1 MTADHPLDRP
11 VWAALTSRQS
21 GLALGNAHA
30 VRIDAAYGLFAAAAN
45 PSPASL
51 AALAAILPDDGQVG
65 MVEAA
70 DWPQVPGVVNQPPVG
85 VTQMIAGALTTVPPD
100 GFAIVDL
107 TEDDAAEMFALARL
121 TQPGPFF
128 EHTHRLG
135 DFVGVKVGGVKV
147 GGVRAGGRIAAMAG
161 ERLKLP
167 GFTEVSAVCTHPD
180 HRGHGY
186 AQALMGVV
194 AGRIEARGET
204 PFLHVYPHNV
214 GAIRLYQHL
223 GYRIRAQMKMT
234 VLSRA

>member
-1 MTADHPLDRP
+1 MPADHPLDRP
-11 VWAALTSRQS
+11 VWNALTTRQS
-21 GLALGNAHA
+21 GLALGNGHA
-30 VRIDAAYGLFAAAAN
+30 VRIDAAYGLFAAAAD

-51 AALAAILPDDGQVG
+51 AALAAILPDEGQVG

-70 DWPQVPGVVNQPPVG
+70 DWPPVPGVVNQPPLG
-85 VTQMIAGALTTVPPD
+85 VTQLIAGALTTVPPD
-100 GFAIVDL
+100 GFEIVDL
-107 TEDDAAEMFALARL
+107 TEDDAAEMFGLARL

-128 EHTHRLG
+128 ERTHRLG
-135 DFVGVKVGGVKV
+135 DFVGVRV
-147 GGVRAGGRIAAMAG
+147 GGRIAAMAG

-214 GAIRLYQHL
+214 GAIRIYQHL